1 MNFYDRKDELKI
13 LGQLDSQ
20 AQKSGKMTVI
30 TGRRRVGK
38 TLLALYFSKD
48 KSYLYLFVSKK
59 SESLLCNEYLTEIK
73 NKFDIPVIGEINH
86 FKDVFRL
93 LLQIAEKKKFILII
107 DEFQEFYNINA
118 SVYSDIQNLWDQYK
132 KKVRLHVIFIGSV
145 YSLMLKI
152 FENSKEPLFGRADR
166 NLYIKP
172 FKPEIIKEILIDYN
186 VYNTQSLFVTYILTG
201 GMPKYLEIL
210 ADNKKFTKDEIFDFI
225 LQKDSPFL
233 FEGKNLLIEELG
245 KEYGTYFSILEFLS
259 TSKTSR
265 NEIESLIGKNIG
277 GYLDRLENNYDL
289 ISKVKPFDAKKSGRL
304 QKYRINDNF
313 LNFWFRFIHRNR
325 SAVETESFSY
335 IKKIL
340 ERDFM
345 TFSGLYLEKIFRE
358 IIAETHDYNRI
369 GNYWEKGNLNEI
381 DIVAVNDLEKKMLI
395 AEVKINSDK
404 INIEALKKKSE
415 KLIKS
420 YNTYHI
426 KYIGLSLEN
435 LDNFSMIA
443 NNGWH

>member
-1 MNFYDRKDELKI
+1 MKFYDRKDELKI
-13 LGQLDSQ
+13 LGQLDGQ

-38 TLLALYFSKD
+38 TLLALSFSKD

-59 SESLLCNEYLTEIK
+59 SESLLCAEFLTEIK
-73 NKFDIPVIGEINH
+73 NKFDIPVIGEINY
-86 FKDVFRL
+86 FKDIFRL

-172 FKPEIIKEILIDYN
+172 FKPKTIKTILEDYN
-186 VYNTQSLFVTYILTG
+186 VYNIQNLFVTYILTG
-201 GMPKYLEIL
+201 GMPKYLESL
-210 ADNKKFTKDEIFDFI
+210 TDNKKFTKDEIFDFI

-265 NEIESLIGKNIG
+265 NEIESLMGKNIG

-304 QKYRINDNF
+304 QKYRIKDNF

-325 SAVETESFSY
+325 SAVETENFSY

-340 ERDFM
+340 ERDFT

-381 DIVAVNDLEKKMLI
+381 DIAAVNDLEKKMLI
-395 AEVKINSDK
+395 AEVKINSDR

-420 YNTYHI
+420 YATYHI
-426 KYIGLSLEN
+426 RYIGLSLKN
-435 LDNFSMIA
+435 LDDFL
-443 NNGWH
+443 